1 MLPPA
6 AETRLVQFLAEIP
19 LFAMLEEEQLFEL
32 VRASRSRT
40 LPKGSVLFF
49 QDDPADGFYVVRS
62 GSVAILLTSPNGSE
76 LILGEIRPGEF
87 FGDLALVTGEPRSAT
102 ATTMLKSEL
111 IIVPGGHF
119 LDLLD
124 GSPEMTRLLLTLTF
138 ERLYTSTQREGALAF
153 LDAPARLARVLLE
166 LEKYSA
172 APAGYVTISQ
182 NDLARRI
189 GSTRQTVAK
198 ILGRW
203 RRAGWLLTGRG
214 RIVLLDQAALRQVEQ
229 QSVSEQSA

>member
-1 MLPPA
+1 MTLSA
-6 AETRLVQFLAEIP
+6 AQSGLIRFLAETP
-19 LFAMLEEEQLFEL
+19 LFASMDEEQLAEI

-62 GSVAILLTSPNGSE
+62 GSVAILLTSPDGSE
-76 LILGEIRPGEF
+76 LILGDIRPGDF

-102 ATTMLKSEL
+102 ASTMLKSEL
-111 IIVPGGHF
+111 IIIPGRIF
-119 LDLLD
+119 LALLD
-124 GSPEMTRLLLTLTF
+124 SRPEMTRLLLTLTF
-138 ERLYTSTQREGALAF
+138 KRLYASTQRESALAF
-153 LDAPARLARVLLE
+153 LDAPARLAQLLLQ
-166 LEKYSA
+166 LEVYSTG
-172 APAGYVTISQ
+172 PAGYITISQ
-182 NDLARRI
+182 ADLARRI

-214 RIVLLDQAALRQVEQ
+214 RIVLLDYVALREAVQKGGG
-229 QSVSEQSA
+229 

>member
-1 MLPPA
+1 MALSA
-6 AETRLVQFLAEIP
+6 AETRLLRFLAQIP
-19 LFAMLEEEQLFEL
+19 LFAVLQEQQLAEL
-32 VRASRSRT
+32 VRASRSRQV
-40 LPKGSVLFF
+40 PKGSVLFF

-62 GSVAILLTSPNGSE
+62 GSVAILLTSPDGSE

-87 FGDLALVTGEPRSAT
+87 FGDLALVTGESRSAT
-102 ATTMLKSEL
+102 ATTLLKSEL
-111 IIVPGGHF
+111 IIMPGRQF

-124 GSPEMTRLLLTLTF
+124 SNPEMTRLLLTLTF
-138 ERLYTSTQREGALAF
+138 ERLYTSTQRESALAF
-153 LDAPARLARVLLE
+153 LDAPARLARVLLQ
-166 LEKYSA
+166 LEQFEA
-172 APAGYVTISQ
+172 GPAGYITISQ

-214 RIVLLDQAALRQVEQ
+214 RIVLLDYPALHEVVRQGGG
-229 QSVSEQSA
+229 